1 LADLAKLWWTSTK
14 VVPAGTAGNQV
25 YAQPVAGLNPTLS
38 ASKQKA
44 LYLQGLFVWRKKSLG
59 SQIGSHEALMKLKHY
74 LSLAPSGTWHF
85 RQRVP
90 ADLIRVFGCRFLKR
104 SLRTRD
110 PLIAQRLALG
120 MWEAV
125 AEGMK
130 KRIDAFGLPL
140 RQKGHL

>member
-1 LADLAKLWWTSTK
+1 
-14 VVPAGTAGNQV
+14 
-25 YAQPVAGLNPTLS
+25 
-38 ASKQKA
+38 
-44 LYLQGLFVWRKKSLG
+44 
-59 SQIGSHEALMKLKHY
+59 MKLNHY

-120 MWEAV
+120 MAD
-125 AEGMK
+125 AYAQAIRRARGM
-130 KRIDAFGLPL
+130 RVSGEVLWQI
-140 RQKGHL
+140 QS